1 MYGLPAQESAGCA
14 NSSVSVLACVSKP
27 LQRRQRG
34 DGDGNRKQSDRGKE
48 RPNRGNDPFGGGT
61 DDGNGFPNVDERYV
75 RAGKF
80 ENPRFEGFGIGNGGR
95 DEIRRRNLREF
106 AFRDAEVE
114 KRTDSFPI
122 AFPHVDGTKVE
133 FPS

>member
-14 NSSVSVLACVSKP
+14 NSAVGVLARVSKSS
-27 LQRRQRG
+27 QGRQRG
-34 DGDGNRKQSDRGKE
+34 NAHGNRKQSYRDKE
-48 RPNRGNDPFGGGT
+48 RPNRGDDPFGGGT
-61 DDGNGFPNVDERYV
+61 DDGNGFPNVDERHV
-75 RAGKF
+75 RAGQLERPSF
-80 ENPRFEGFGIGNGGR
+80 ERFNVGYGCR
-95 DEIRRRNLREF
+95 DEIRRRNFREF
-106 AFRDAEVE
+106 AFRDAEVK